1 MDVQKWGRDM
11 GILGVILTCIGK
23 VVSLIFEK
31 SNKEKAISASVNRY
45 LDVKLAQA
53 ASKSQVDSSDE
64 ESDE

>member
-31 SNKEKAISASVNRY
+31 SNKEKAIAASVNRY
-45 LDVKLAQA
+45 LDAKLAQA
-53 ASKSQVDSSDE
+53 ASQNVDASDE

>member
-1 MDVQKWGRDM
+1 MDIQKWGRDM

-45 LDVKLAQA
+45 LDIKLAQA
-53 ASKSQVDSSDE
+53 SKSQNVDSSDE

>member
-1 MDVQKWGRDM
+1 MDIQKWGRDM

-31 SNKEKAISASVNRY
+31 SNKEKAIAASVNRY

-53 ASKSQVDSSDE
+53 SKSQVDASDE